1 MDTSKNDDSGES
13 EKEGEETKT
22 NKINL
27 NKTDINV
34 DINSKIN
41 EYTSPSTAADSNEN
55 ANQEHILGTT
65 SDIFTLDNIK
75 KVIDIYKM

>member
-41 EYTSPSTAADSNEN
+41 EYTSPSTAADSNEKRKSRTYFRHN
-55 ANQEHILGTT
+55 FRHLYPRQH
-65 SDIFTLDNIK
+65 
-75 KVIDIYKM
+75 